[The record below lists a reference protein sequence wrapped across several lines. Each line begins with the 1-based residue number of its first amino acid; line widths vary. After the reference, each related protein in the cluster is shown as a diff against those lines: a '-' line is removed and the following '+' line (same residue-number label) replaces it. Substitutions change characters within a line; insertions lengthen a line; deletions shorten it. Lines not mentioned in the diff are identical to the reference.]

1 MEWYESLGKQAE
13 TLLNILK
20 QKDAVEA
27 EVEKLISLITHTNG
41 IVYFTGIGKSGL
53 VAAKVSSTY
62 NSLGIRSFYID
73 AIDTLHGD
81 MGIFTNKDL
90 VIFISKSGE
99 TKELFPLFDE
109 LRLRNIRTV
118 AITSNGDS
126 YLAKNSDFK
135 LVLPI
140 KSEGDFLNNLVP
152 LASTITY
159 EAILQA
165 IAVEIASERGF
176 SLKDFIHRH
185 PGGKI
190 GQTEVK

>member
-1 MEWYESLGKQAE
+1 MEWYESLEKQAD
-13 TLLNILK
+13 TLLNISK
-20 QKDAVEA
+20 QKDVFEN
-27 EVEKLISLITHTNG
+27 EVERLISLIINTNG
-41 IVYFTGIGKSGL
+41 IIYFTGVGKSGL

-81 MGIFTNKDL
+81 MGIFTNNDL

-99 TKELFPLFDE
+99 TKELFHLFEE
-109 LRLRNIRTV
+109 LKARNIRTM
-118 AITSNGDS
+118 AITSNNDS

-165 IAVEIASERGF
+165 IAVEIASKKGF

>member
-1 MEWYESLGKQAE
+1 MEWYESLEKQAD

-20 QKDAVEA
+20 QKDVFEN
-27 EVEKLISLITHTNG
+27 EVEIIINLVRNIEG
-41 IVYFTGIGKSGL
+41 IVYFTGIGKSGF
-53 VAAKVSSTY
+53 VAEKASSTY
-62 NSLGIRSFYID
+62 NSLGIRCFYID

-81 MGIFTNKDL
+81 MGIFNKNDL
-90 VIFISKSGE
+90 VVFISKSGE
-99 TKELFPLFDE
+99 TKELFHLFDE
-109 LRLRNIRTV
+109 LKTRGIRTV
-118 AITSNGDS
+118 AITSNKYS

-159 EAILQA
+159 EVVLQS
-165 IAVEIASERGF
+165 IAVEIASKKGF
-176 SLKDFIHRH
+176 SLKDFIYRH

>member
-1 MEWYESLGKQAE
+1 MEWYESLEKQAE

-99 TKELFPLFDE
+99 TKELFHLFDE

-118 AITSNGDS
+118 AVTSNSNS
-126 YLAKNSDFK
+126 YLAKNSGFK

-140 KSEGDFLNNLVP
+140 NSEGDFLNNLVP

-165 IAVEIASERGF
+165 IAVEIASKRGF